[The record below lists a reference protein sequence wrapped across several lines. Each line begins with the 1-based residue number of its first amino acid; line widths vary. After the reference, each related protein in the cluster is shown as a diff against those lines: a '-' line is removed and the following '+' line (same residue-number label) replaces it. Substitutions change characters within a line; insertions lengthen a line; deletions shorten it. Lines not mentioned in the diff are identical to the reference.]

1 MNDLVSFNN
10 GQKVSARVMVSE
22 IMQHEISRMI
32 DEMQTELEK
41 TIICLNK
48 EEFFQDQICISW
60 SFMMESET
68 ADSFVF
74 IAIS

>member
-48 EEFFQDQICISW
+48 EEFFQDQICIS
-60 SFMMESET
+60 
-68 ADSFVF
+68 
-74 IAIS
+74 

>member
-1 MNDLVSFNN
+1 MNERMNDLVSFNN

-48 EEFFQDQICISW
+48 EEFFQDQICIS
-60 SFMMESET
+60 
-68 ADSFVF
+68 
-74 IAIS
+74 